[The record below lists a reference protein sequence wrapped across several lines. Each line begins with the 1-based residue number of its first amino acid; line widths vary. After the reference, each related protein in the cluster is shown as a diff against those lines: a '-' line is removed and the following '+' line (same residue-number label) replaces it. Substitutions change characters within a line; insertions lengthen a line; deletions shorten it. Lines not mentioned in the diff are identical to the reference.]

1 MMKPIWSVSLIA
13 TAIVLGT
20 VCTARGQTTA
30 DEQAV
35 VNFYKYW
42 SAATMKEGPEGY
54 ARFFAADGVLL
65 PPDSPPVSG
74 RAAIRDWMQRTLA
87 ESKYV
92 TRPEGV
98 NQDDLKVT
106 GNMAVARSTLRG
118 KRIPKAGGDPLT
130 FETKYLDVLRRTSEG
145 RWEFVNRMWNSNIRP

>member
-1 MMKPIWSVSLIA
+1 MMKPIWSVCLIA
-13 TAIVLGT
+13 TAILLGT
-20 VCTARGQTTA
+20 VCTASAQTTA

-35 VNFYKYW
+35 LNFYKDW

-54 ARFFAADGVLL
+54 ARFFAAEGVLL

-98 NQDDLKVT
+98 NQDDLKVM
-106 GNMAVARSTLRG
+106 GNTAVARSTLSR
-118 KRIPKAGGDPLT
+118 KAN
-130 FETKYLDVLRRTSEG
+130 SEG
-145 RWEFVNRMWNSNIRP
+145 GRGPSGIRD